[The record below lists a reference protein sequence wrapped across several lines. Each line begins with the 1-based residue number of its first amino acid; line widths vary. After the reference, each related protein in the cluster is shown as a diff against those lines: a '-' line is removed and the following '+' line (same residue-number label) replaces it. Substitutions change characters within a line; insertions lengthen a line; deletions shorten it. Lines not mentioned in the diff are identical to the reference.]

1 MKGALAMKKD
11 DCIFCK
17 IANGEIPSNT
27 VYEDEEFRAILDLSP
42 ANEGHTLIIPKE
54 HYDDAL
60 SAEDKAVGRI
70 FETAAKVA
78 RGIKKALN
86 CDGINIVQNNGEA
99 AGQTVQH
106 LHVHII
112 PRYSSEKEKI
122 VTWIQHESNTERQA
136 EIEALIRENI

>member
-1 MKGALAMKKD
+1 MKGALLMKKD

-27 VYEDEEFRAILDLSP
+27 VYEDDKFRAILDLSP
-42 ANEGHTLIIPKE
+42 ANEGHTLVIPKN
-54 HYDDAL
+54 HFDDAL
-60 SAEDKAVGRI
+60 SAEDDTVGGI
-70 FETAAKVA
+70 FETAVKVA
-78 RGIKKALN
+78 RGVKKALN

-99 AGQTVQH
+99 AGQTVHH

-122 VTWIQHESNTERQA
+122 VTWVQHESKPERQA
-136 EIEALIRENI
+136 EIEALIRKNI